1 MLAGCVLVVG
11 RELLSEA
18 ASRSSTRGRGTQVR
32 GNAGKSSAAGLD
44 KYQLLQLES
53 TPAGHTHFSPTSGR
67 KKERNK
73 RKEKNASC
81 GEITPRML
89 S

>member
-1 MLAGCVLVVG
+1 MLAGCVLAVG

-44 KYQLLQLES
+44 KYQLLQLERS
-53 TPAGHTHFSPTSGR
+53 HSLFTYFW
-67 KKERNK
+67 KKEKEK
-73 RKEKNASC
+73 RK
-81 GEITPRML
+81 TPRVER
-89 S
+89 